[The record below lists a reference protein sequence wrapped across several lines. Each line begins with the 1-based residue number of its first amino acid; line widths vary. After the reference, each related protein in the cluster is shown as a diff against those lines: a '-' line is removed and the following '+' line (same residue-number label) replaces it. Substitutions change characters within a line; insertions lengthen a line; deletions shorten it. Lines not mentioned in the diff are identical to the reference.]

1 MKRLDSTVPFFF
13 ELPSAGRVQ
22 ENPYHLIATKEAKRL
37 LGDTVTK
44 IAALPENASD
54 YECFDA
60 LVKSLPSYA
69 GSGHYR
75 FVRLLLECRVAP
87 EILDSAETAE
97 IWRAIRSS
105 ESRLFV
111 ERIPALDLS
120 PWIFPQKETV
130 CAYESSKAFGESLA
144 FSLATAQVALLPP
157 IGKDFRYPDPYHA
170 EQAFAVM
177 KTGSATEEDREYHL
191 AQMLRTACAALTKE
205 NIPLVA
211 SVKDESAVEPLLK
224 AMAYLKRNRILPH
237 ALLLALP
244 FDDDRAL
251 KPLLRTL
258 RASGLLSEIAG
269 IVPTGL
275 PQADAV
281 TVLSSLRTFAE
292 EMPIGLLSLVAEG
305 DTPGEAE
312 IHGEG
317 MKRILASYLASMLSL
332 GELTLSDA
340 EAIGRMLLFDNP
352 GRFF

>member
-1 MKRLDSTVPFFF
+1 MKRLDSAVPFFF
-13 ELPSAGRVQ
+13 ELPSAGCVR
-22 ENPYHLIATKEAKRL
+22 ENPYRLVATAEAKRL

-69 GSGHYR
+69 GSGYYR

-87 EILDSAETAE
+87 EILDSADTAE
-97 IWRAIRSS
+97 LWRAIRSS

-130 CAYESSKAFGESLA
+130 CAYESSKAFGEALA

-177 KTGSATEEDREYHL
+177 KTGNATEEDREYHL
-191 AQMLRTACAALTKE
+191 AQMLRTACAALTT
-205 NIPLVA
+205 LVA

-224 AMAYLKRNRILPH
+224 ATAYLKRNRILPH
-237 ALLLALP
+237 AILLALP

-275 PQADAV
+275 PHASAA
-281 TVLSSLRTFAE
+281 TVLASLRIFAE
-292 EMPIGLLSLVAEG
+292 ELPIGMLTLVAEG

-340 EAIGRMLLFDNP
+340 EAVGRMLLFDNP